1 MAREMKMNS
10 RSIAELV
17 FHLGRIAS
25 GEGLAENLTPA
36 QWSALRYFALAN
48 RFSRTPSAFAAF
60 HATTRGTA
68 SQTIKSLEA
77 QGYLSRMRS
86 EDDKRSVQLVLTDK
100 GLGILA
106 DDPFESLVRA
116 AESLPPS
123 VQGHFTQALQRMLA
137 QVSRDRGKSPFG
149 TCMSCQQLDSG
160 GCTPDEQ
167 VSYACGFTKEPLRAN
182 ELDGVC
188 INFTPGKPA
197 ILQTT
202 VAAGRENGK

>member
-1 MAREMKMNS
+1 MAKEMKMNS

-25 GEGLAENLTPA
+25 GEGLAENVTPA

-77 QGYLSRMRS
+77 QGYLSRTRS

-106 DDPFESLVRA
+106 DDPFEYPP
-116 AESLPPS
+116 LPKATS
-123 VQGHFTQALQRMLA
+123 HRRCNACLRRCHETE
-137 QVSRDRGKSPFG
+137 VSRLSVP
-149 TCMSCQQLDSG
+149 
-160 GCTPDEQ
+160 
-167 VSYACGFTKEPLRAN
+167 ACRASN
-182 ELDGVC
+182 
-188 INFTPGKPA
+188 
-197 ILQTT
+197 
-202 VAAGRENGK
+202 